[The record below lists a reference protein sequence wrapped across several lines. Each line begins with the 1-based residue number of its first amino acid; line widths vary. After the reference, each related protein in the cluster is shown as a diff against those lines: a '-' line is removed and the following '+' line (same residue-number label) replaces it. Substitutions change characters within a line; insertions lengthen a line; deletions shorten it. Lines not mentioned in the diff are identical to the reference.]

1 MTGAGEQRSL
11 PPRVRRAPDR
21 IDRLLRRVV
30 VALLAAVAAVAAAL
44 RYASPSPWWIELLR
58 YLPFPVLLAPPVL
71 ALVFSLFV
79 GLRWV
84 VASVAA
90 IALVATLV
98 MGLVWPGGGAD
109 AQAGEGARQS
119 TLRVMTYNVKAHK
132 AEQRLDGFAELEAE
146 VQLQRPDVVVMQ
158 DAGALVRGRS
168 AAAPLFGLPEVFAD
182 GQYIV
187 ASRLPLRGC
196 ALRRAETG
204 GEPLLYARCQVQ
216 APSGWIEVVSVHLES
231 PRLGLNAARREG
243 FEGFEQWSRNYEARL
258 AQARSLAFALAGH
271 ERPLVVAGDLNA
283 PDSSA
288 VVGNLLGIGLRDAF
302 AAAGRGYGYTY
313 GHALRP
319 AFSFLRID
327 HILVSPDIE
336 VSRCVV
342 GSDKP
347 SEHRPVIADLRLPT
361 SRVRTAL
368 QRLRRAP
375 GTQLPARP
383 REVGMDA
390 NPLDGAAT
398 DGPHVGG
405 RQGPITPLDAAA
417 VAAAGAAARR

>member
-1 MTGAGEQRSL
+1 M
-11 PPRVRRAPDR
+11 V
-21 IDRLLRRVV
+21 
-30 VALLAAVAAVAAAL
+30 AVAAAL

-58 YLPFPVLLAPPVL
+58 YLPFPVFLAPAVL
-71 ALVFSLFV
+71 ALVFSLFI
-79 GLRWV
+79 GIRWV
-84 VASVAA
+84 VASAAA
-90 IALVATLV
+90 IALVATAV

-109 AQAGEGARQS
+109 EQAGQS
-119 TLRVMTYNVKAHK
+119 AGQPTLRVMTYNVKAHL
-132 AEQRLDGFAELEAE
+132 AELRLDGVADLEAE
-146 VQLQRPDVVVMQ
+146 VKVQRPDVVVMQ
-158 DAGALVRGRS
+158 DAGALMHGRS

-196 ALRRAETG
+196 AQQRAETG
-204 GEPLLYARCQVQ
+204 GEPLLYIRCQVQ
-216 APSGWIEVVSVHLES
+216 AASGWIDVVSVHLES

-243 FEGFEQWSRNYEARL
+243 FEGFEQWSGNYEGRL
-258 AQARSLAFALAGH
+258 AQARALAFALAGN

-336 VSRCVV
+336 VIRCVV
-342 GSDKP
+342 GSEKP

-361 SRVRTAL
+361 TAVRTAMP
-368 QRLRRAP
+368 RLR
-375 GTQLPARP
+375 
-383 REVGMDA
+383 
-390 NPLDGAAT
+390 
-398 DGPHVGG
+398 
-405 RQGPITPLDAAA
+405 
-417 VAAAGAAARR
+417 